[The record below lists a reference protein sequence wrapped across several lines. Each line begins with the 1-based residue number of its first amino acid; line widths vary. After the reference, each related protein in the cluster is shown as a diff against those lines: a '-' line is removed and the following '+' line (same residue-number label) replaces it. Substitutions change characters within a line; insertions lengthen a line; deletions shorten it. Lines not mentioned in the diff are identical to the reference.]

1 LSKIC
6 VDRCALTILNG
17 SKIVYK
23 KTLIGG
29 GTRSGFTYFGVDAV
43 GPFTAFRLD
52 SSAFTSSGADAPAFA
67 AVSLAAA
74 SGASVATAAGVVPEP
89 AAWALLTTGSGLV
102 GKAARRRSR
111 IRVLRRVAV
120 G

>member
-1 LSKIC
+1 MSKIC

-17 SKIVYK
+17 TKIVYK

-29 GTRSGFTYFGVDAV
+29 GTRSGFMYFGVDAV

-52 SSAFTSSGADAPAFA
+52 PSAFTSSGADSPAFA
-67 AVSLAAA
+67 VVSLVPA
-74 SGASVATAAGVVPEP
+74 SGASVAIAAGAVPEP
-89 AAWALLTTGSGLV
+89 AAWALLTTGFGLV
-102 GKAARRRSR
+102 GVAARCRSR
-111 IRVLRRVAV
+111 IRVLPRVAV